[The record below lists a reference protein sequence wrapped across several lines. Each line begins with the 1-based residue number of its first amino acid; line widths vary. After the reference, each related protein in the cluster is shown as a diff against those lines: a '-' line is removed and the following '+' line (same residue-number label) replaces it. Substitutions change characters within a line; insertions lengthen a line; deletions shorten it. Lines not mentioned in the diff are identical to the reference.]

1 MDRIHHSS
9 IVIKVICL
17 LEHDHAQTITSD
29 DLPVVG
35 LLHPCNEAQKRG
47 LSGTIG
53 PQDSDSRRVF
63 NANIDIG

>member
-1 MDRIHHSS
+1 MDSIHHSS

-17 LEHDHAQTITSD
+17 LEHNHAQTIASD
-29 DLPVVG
+29 HLPVVG
-35 LLHPCNEAQKRG
+35 LLHACNEAQKRG
-47 LSGTIG
+47 FSGTVG

>member
-1 MDRIHHSS
+1 MDSVHHSS

-35 LLHPCNEAQKRG
+35 LLHPCNEAQKCG
-47 LSGTIG
+47 FSSTVGS
-53 PQDSDSRRVF
+53 QDSDSRRVF